1 MQYIDIDSDKIKK
14 ARDIHYKFLYYIIM
28 KKIDGPQ
35 FKGKEPKDMNQINI
49 NNKVSKSVKDFI
61 RKNIETILIGNPEEL
76 LELHNQAQAQNLSE
90 REIEKLINYDEW
102 IKKDEEEGTYRK
114 YNAYDLA
121 ENLDIPT
128 CTYCN
133 RMYTKTVIVNKIKL
147 TRPQFDH
154 WFPKSKYPLL
164 QLSFYNLIPSCSIC
178 NSGLK
183 GATALNLQEH
193 FHPYVKPTDDF
204 KYAYSY
210 DYKKD
215 LNHFEFKIKTENDK
229 AKNTSNAF
237 QLKDIYDTHVDELQD
252 LLRIKETYSESYI
265 HMLSTMTSLNLDKE
279 EIYRLAFGVHYEDAL
294 HDRRPLSKMK
304 KDILIELGIMK
315 VEDKKKQENKTTN
328 SPPTSDNKDEGS
340 LENSKQSSSPDD
352 KAKGEEKN

>member
-1 MQYIDIDSDKIKK
+1 
-14 ARDIHYKFLYYIIM
+14 M
-28 KKIDGPQ
+28 KKDY
-35 FKGKEPKDMNQINI
+35 
-49 NNKVSKSVKDFI
+49 
-61 RKNIETILIGNPEEL
+61 R
-76 LELHNQAQAQNLSE
+76 
-90 REIEKLINYDEW
+90 NYH
-102 IKKDEEEGTYRK
+102 
-114 YNAYDLA
+114 AYDLA
-121 ENLDIPT
+121 KNLDIPT
-128 CTYCN
+128 CVYCN
-133 RMYTKTVIVNKIKL
+133 RMYTKTVIVEEEATEEEDIEEDSNKKTKNKKL

-183 GATALNLQEH
+183 GATELNLQEH

-229 AKNTSNAF
+229 ARNTSNAF

-252 LLRIKETYSESYI
+252 LLRIKEAYSESYI

-304 KDILIELGIMK
+304 KDILIELGIMPAENEK
-315 VEDKKKQENKTTN
+315 EKQCTSTDNLDKNYQTIEK
-328 SPPTSDNKDEGS
+328 
-340 LENSKQSSSPDD
+340 
-352 KAKGEEKN
+352 EETIAEAIEADAAQD